1 MNRIA
6 RIVVALM
13 AVAFALSA
21 NAEPWKSFIP
31 TKFVLTVY
39 DASGNPTTVTK
50 KITSKYILN
59 NLVQTTVDGLS
70 GKFVPVTMECAGY
83 TYQFYFPTSAS
94 YLTMKA
100 TSPRTGGTLRYFV
113 TGSSLT
119 NDGTY
124 TTRTWDYDRKDWGD
138 ELTVSEWADMS
149 IANAVSPTVATGIS
163 FKGQSIGSSGYSRWV
178 GSYFGYDYASYTPVA
193 SGTVTLEMRSLLT
206 GQVVPFKNNVSVSES
221 IELPCVGNWVICEHG
236 DPTQYPSLLYN
247 DYSGDGL
254 SLLYASNL
262 TTGEYADNPHPLLF
276 QQAFKYNPTNVI
288 VWTEWKFD
296 QNAYGNPYA
305 KINGETVCFGHST
318 THIIDY
324 NVGTATN
331 WYYDASTK
339 LYTTRFTMSIEIR
352 DSSKTGGACEYRCWF
367 GASTYDA
374 AEPNAR
380 ASFSG
385 DQSSCPRFK
394 ITCPKWR
401 NDPILVY
408 DGS

>member
-13 AVAFALSA
+13 AVAFAFSA
-21 NAEPWKSFIP
+21 KAEPRKSFIP

-39 DASGNPTTVTK
+39 DASGNPTVTTK
-50 KITSKYILN
+50 KITNKYILN
-59 NLVQTTVDGLS
+59 NAVKMTIDGFS
-70 GKFVPVTMECAGY
+70 ETYVPVTMECAGY
-83 TYQFYFPTSAS
+83 TYKFYLHTAESS
-94 YLTMKA
+94 LTLKF
-100 TSPRTGGTLRYFV
+100 TSPRTGGQFDFFV
-113 TGSSLT
+113 TKPLQSGE
-119 NDGTY
+119 Y
-124 TTRTWDYDRKDWGD
+124 TDETWDYNRGGWGD
-138 ELTVSEWADMS
+138 QLTVSEWADFS
-149 IANAVSPTVATGIS
+149 IMNAVSPTVATGIS
-163 FKGQSIGSSGYSRWV
+163 FNGQSIGSSGYSRLV
-178 GSYFGYDYASYTPVA
+178 GSYFGDDYASYKQVA

-206 GQVVPFKNNVSVSES
+206 GQVVPFKNNMSYSER

-247 DYSGDGL
+247 DYHGDGL

-276 QQAFKYNPTNVI
+276 QQAFKYNPTNVL
-288 VWTEWKFD
+288 VWTEWKFNQD
-296 QNAYGNPYA
+296 SYGLPYA
-305 KINGETVCFGHST
+305 KINGETVCYGHGT

-339 LYTTRFTMSIEIR
+339 LYTTRFTMSI
-352 DSSKTGGACEYRCWF
+352 DVVTSGKSGGACEFRCWF

-380 ASFSG
+380 ASFIG

-394 ITCPKWR
+394 VTCPKWR